1 MAHQRDPLLSV
12 VDRVT
17 ANDTLWSSPIDT
29 AVDTEKEL
37 AIQSTRRTWTTWPGM
52 SGKGNR
58 IVACV
63 VKVTNLPRT
72 FTLLPPCQDEPE
84 LCQGELD
91 EGVVDHHVAQ

>member
-1 MAHQRDPLLSV
+1 
-12 VDRVT
+12 
-17 ANDTLWSSPIDT
+17 
-29 AVDTEKEL
+29 
-37 AIQSTRRTWTTWPGM
+37 M